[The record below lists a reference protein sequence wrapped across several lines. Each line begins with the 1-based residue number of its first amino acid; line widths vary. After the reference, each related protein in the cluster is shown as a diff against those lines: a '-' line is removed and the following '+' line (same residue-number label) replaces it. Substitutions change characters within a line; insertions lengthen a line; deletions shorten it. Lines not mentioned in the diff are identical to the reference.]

1 MNDISSS
8 ISELKQVM
16 AKFVE
21 ERDWTTYHHPKELA
35 IALSIESNELLE
47 LFLFENRGLDEIH
60 ENLELMQSISEEVAD
75 VFAYLLSMVNTLG
88 LDLTTIFLNKMEKNR
103 EKYPLKEFNGNY
115 QKK

>member
-8 ISELKQVM
+8 ISELKEIMV
-16 AKFVE
+16 KFVE
-21 ERDWTTYHHPKELA
+21 ERDWATYHHPKELA

-47 LFLFENRGLDEIH
+47 LFLFENRKLNEIH
-60 ENLELMQSISEEVAD
+60 ENSELMHSISEEVAD

-88 LDLTTIFLNKMEKNR
+88 LDLTTIFLNKMKKNR
-103 EKYPLKEFNGNY
+103 VKYPIKEFNGNY